1 VWVAAWLVAITI
13 TGLCSFSAW
22 STIRDANE
30 EGLPL
35 AKRPSWMI
43 FAPREALWVTLR
55 EHRRRYP
62 ERNVIRFW
70 AVVAL
75 CSQGAVLLLP
85 LLWWRV
91 SP

>member
-1 VWVAAWLVAITI
+1 MWFAAWLVANII

-35 AKRPSWMI
+35 ERRPSWMM
-43 FAPREALWVTLR
+43 FVPREALWVTLR

-62 ERNVIRFW
+62 ERNTIRRW

-75 CSQGAVLLLP
+75 FLQGAVLFLP

-91 SP
+91 FD